1 MVFFFGGRLG
11 FRCFPLFSVLGSF
24 WEVIGERVG
33 GGGKVLLSF
42 LMSWSSPPK
51 FP

>member
-1 MVFFFGGRLG
+1 MVFFSVEDLG
-11 FRCFPLFSVLGSF
+11 FVVLLLFSVLGSF

-42 LMSWSSPPK
+42 LVSWSSPPK